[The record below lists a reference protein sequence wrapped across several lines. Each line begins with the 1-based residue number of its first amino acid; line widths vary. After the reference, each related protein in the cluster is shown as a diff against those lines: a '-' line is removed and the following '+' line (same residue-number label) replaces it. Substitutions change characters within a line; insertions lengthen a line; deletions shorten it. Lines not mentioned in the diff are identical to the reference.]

1 MKYLNIIFLLVIL
14 FLFPQLLIPEDTLM
28 GVFGNKNEMLIV
40 IKWSRISIKKLINC
54 RIWLMR
60 LEIVLKNASGLI
72 ILWSTEFF
80 QV

>member
-1 MKYLNIIFLLVIL
+1 MIL

>member
-40 IKWSRISIKKLINC
+40 IKWSRISIIKLINC